1 MVLLSTAAWLAAV
14 GLGVRQCMFQQ
25 RIKSQMLR
33 QLMLSTVS
41 PSAAGSQDTKGRSK
55 CQLLNMGSLR
65 WGPG

>member
-25 RIKSQMLR
+25 RIKSQML
-33 QLMLSTVS
+33 STVS
-41 PSAAGSQDTKGRSK
+41 PFAAGSQDTKGRSK
-55 CQLLNMGSLR
+55 CQLLNLGSLR